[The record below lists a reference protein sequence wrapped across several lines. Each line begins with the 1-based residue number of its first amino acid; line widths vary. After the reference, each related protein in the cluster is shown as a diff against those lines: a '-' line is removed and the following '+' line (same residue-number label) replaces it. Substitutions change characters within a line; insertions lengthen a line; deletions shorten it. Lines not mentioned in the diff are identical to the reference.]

1 MRKRT
6 LILLIVM
13 AITALAHRSDGQ
25 QAQPVADQL
34 KLAGVMPRG
43 AMVYVQASDLA
54 ALMKTWLASPVRS
67 QFYDSASFAAFQ
79 KSRIYLKLQ
88 DRKKDFESAI
98 GVGLDE
104 SRLAELAGRA
114 SAVSIYDIGKIELV
128 FVTEVPRARAVAS
141 ALFKQ
146 APQFQERSADGI
158 SYYVRDVT
166 TDGGRLNEQFCFAY
180 VEGKLIITTTEGL
193 MIRAIGNVKTPGTES
208 LLPDVIALADAANA
222 FAAHDVTMW
231 LDQARLN
238 RNRYF
243 DNYWIHHNASGSL
256 AGIES
261 GLIDLRI
268 SRDGLTEQRWFKMG
282 DGARVSGIGSLS
294 AEGASALVKFAPAD
308 TQLVE
313 VHGGATD
320 GAAPAIEQAL
330 FGKLPD
336 QSWSPP
342 EIPDRTRSSGKEDEN
357 TRAQRYSRLDGR
369 FDVDVDDAQAPKR
382 GSGADSQS
390 TEKSKAAEPVA
401 RGFVKSAGAIIGNV
415 ASGAYGELVRSKT
428 EAGKPFVR
436 FERAVVIQLKSD
448 AALNNEALERA
459 ITDELRARFVVA
471 GTEPKLAWQDD
482 GPIRFVAQTLLQQG
496 AAYSVSGGF
505 LVLAS
510 SKEFASDILQ
520 AGKPTAN
527 QPSKARASGAG
538 PPSGPPLGSSAG
550 LTDTP
555 IVFFAVVRIAAAKP
569 VFDTLMSKLD
579 GRTPQLKSSSKDGE
593 EEREIKFF
601 SDNLSSLIAA
611 TAIGEMRLTRQ
622 LSGQMMTERVVYSW

>member
-1 MRKRT
+1 MRNNR

-13 AITALAHRSDGQ
+13 AVTALAHRSDGQ

-34 KLAGVMPRG
+34 RLAGVMPRG
-43 AMVYVQASDLA
+43 AMVYVQANDLA

-88 DRKKDFESAI
+88 DRKKDFESAV

-104 SRLAELAGRA
+104 NRLTELAGRA

-158 SYYVRDVT
+158 SYYVRDVI

-180 VEGKLIITTTEGL
+180 LEGKLIITTTEGL
-193 MIRAIGNVKTPGTES
+193 MIRAIGNLKTPGSES
-208 LLPDVIALADAANA
+208 LLPDVIALAEASNA

-238 RNRYF
+238 HNRYF
-243 DNYWIHHNASGSL
+243 DNYWIHHNANGSL
-256 AGIES
+256 AGIER

-282 DGARVSGIGSLS
+282 DAGRGAGIGSLS
-294 AEGASALVKFAPAD
+294 AEGARSLVKFAPAD
-308 TQLVE
+308 AQLVE
-313 VHGGATD
+313 VHSGATD

-357 TRAQRYSRLDGR
+357 TRAQRYSRLDAR

-382 GSGADSQS
+382 GSSADSQS
-390 TEKSKAAEPVA
+390 PEKRKASEPVA
-401 RGFVKSAGAIIGNV
+401 REFVKSAGAIIGSL
-415 ASGAYGELVRSKT
+415 ATGAYGEFVRSKT
-428 EAGKPFVR
+428 EAGKPFMR
-436 FERAVVIQLKSD
+436 FERAVVIQLKPE

-471 GTEPKLAWQDD
+471 GTEPKLAWQDE

-496 AAYSVSGGF
+496 AAYSTSGGF

-520 AGKPTAN
+520 AGKPTGN
-527 QPSKARASGAG
+527 QSEKARTSVTI
-538 PPSGPPLGSSAG
+538 PPSGAPSGVTDAPL
-550 LTDTP
+550 
-555 IVFFAVVRIAAAKP
+555 VFYAVVRIAAAKP

-579 GRTPQLKSSSKDGE
+579 GRTPQIKSSGKDDE

-611 TAIGEMRLTRQ
+611 SAIGEMRLTRQ
-622 LSGQMMTERVVYSW
+622 LSGQMMTERVTYSW

>member
-1 MRKRT
+1 
-6 LILLIVM
+6 
-13 AITALAHRSDGQ
+13 
-25 QAQPVADQL
+25 
-34 KLAGVMPRG
+34 
-43 AMVYVQASDLA
+43 
-54 ALMKTWLASPVRS
+54 
-67 QFYDSASFAAFQ
+67 
-79 KSRIYLKLQ
+79 
-88 DRKKDFESAI
+88 
-98 GVGLDE
+98 
-104 SRLAELAGRA
+104 
-114 SAVSIYDIGKIELV
+114 
-128 FVTEVPRARAVAS
+128 
-141 ALFKQ
+141 
-146 APQFQERSADGI
+146 
-158 SYYVRDVT
+158 
-166 TDGGRLNEQFCFAY
+166 
-180 VEGKLIITTTEGL
+180 
-193 MIRAIGNVKTPGTES
+193 
-208 LLPDVIALADAANA
+208 
-222 FAAHDVTMW
+222 

-268 SRDGLTEQRWFKMG
+268 SRDGLTEQRWFKVG
-282 DGARVSGIGSLS
+282 DVDRGAGIGSLS
-294 AEGASALVKFAPAD
+294 AEGATALVKFAPAD
-308 TQLVE
+308 AQLVE
-313 VHGGATD
+313 VHAGATD

-342 EIPDRTRSSGKEDEN
+342 EIPDRTRSSGKDDEN
-357 TRAQRYSRLDGR
+357 TRAQRYSRLDAR

-382 GSGADSQS
+382 GSGGEG
-390 TEKSKAAEPVA
+390 TEKRKTDVPVA
-401 RGFVKSAGAIIGNV
+401 NGFVRSAGAIIGS
-415 ASGAYGELVRSKT
+415 AAGGAYGEFVRSKT

-436 FERAVVIQLKSD
+436 FERAVVIQLKPE

-496 AAYSVSGGF
+496 AAYSVSGGC

-520 AGKPTAN
+520 AGKPTGS
-527 QPSKARASGAG
+527 QPARTRTPVTTPQSG
-538 PPSGPPLGSSAG
+538 PPSGPLTGITDAPL
-550 LTDTP
+550 
-555 IVFFAVVRIAAAKP
+555 VFYAVVRIAAAKP

-579 GRTPQLKSSSKDGE
+579 GRAPQIKSSGKDDE

-611 TAIGEMRLTRQ
+611 SAIGEMRLTRQ
-622 LSGQMMTERVVYSW
+622 LSGQMMTERVTYSW